1 MIGRRVFVKDGA
13 MSVVGLSMVPGFL
26 RRASF
31 SASLRSGNK
40 KTLVV
45 VFQRGGADGLNIVVP
60 FGEKSY
66 YDYRPSI
73 AIQPP
78 GQGEASALDL
88 DGFFGLHPA
97 LQPLM
102 PIYEKG
108 DLGIVHAVGS
118 PDTGNRSHF
127 QAQDIMESA
136 APNRGSGTGWI
147 NRHFTASPDDDAT
160 AFRGTGLGRVLPKA
174 LRGPAPAVAMGNIEQ
189 FSMGEGSI
197 YETLYDEDSNSLL
210 TSASRDMFDAIDLL
224 KEANPAQYTP
234 APGIRYGVNPNN
246 NNPSPFGM
254 ALMQVAQLI
263 KADIGLEVAFVDVEG
278 WDHHSNE
285 GSIDGR
291 MMQGLQPFGQALA
304 AFYEDL
310 GDRMEDVV
318 VLTMSEFGRTARENG
333 NRGTDH
339 GHANVMFAMGGPVQG
354 GKVFGDWP
362 GLAGEQLNENR
373 DLALTTDFR
382 DVFAELLDRHLGAT
396 NVDAV
401 FPRFTPD
408 PERYKGLI

>member
-31 SASLRSGNK
+31 AALPPSGNG

-45 VFQRGGADGLNIVVP
+45 IFQRGGADGLNMVVP
-60 FGEKSY
+60 FGEDSY

-78 GQGEASALDL
+78 GQGESSALDL

-97 LQPLM
+97 LEPLM

-108 DLGIVHAVGS
+108 DLGVIHAVGS

-136 APNRGSGTGWI
+136 APGRGAGTGWI
-147 NRHFTASPDDDAT
+147 NRHFTASPDPDAT

-189 FSMGEGSI
+189 FGMGEGSI
-197 YETLYDEDSNSLL
+197 YETLYNEDSNSLL

-224 KEANPAQYTP
+224 KEANPAQYKP
-234 APGIRYGVNPNN
+234 APGVRYGVNPNN
-246 NNPSPFGM
+246 NNPSPFGN

-263 KADIGLEVAFVDVEG
+263 KADIGLEVAFVDVGG
-278 WDHHSNE
+278 WDHHRAE
-285 GSIDGR
+285 GGVEGR
-291 MMQGLQPFGQALA
+291 MAVSLA
-304 AFYEDL
+304 QMGGSLSAFYQDL

-318 VLTMSEFGRTARENG
+318 VLTMSEFGRTVRENG

-339 GHANVMFAMGGPVQG
+339 GHGTVMFVMGGGVNG
-354 GKVFGDWP
+354 GKVYTDWP
-362 GLAGEQLNENR
+362 GLAPENLNENR
-373 DLALTTDFR
+373 DLAITTDFR
-382 DVFAELLDRHLGAT
+382 DVFAEILVKHL
-396 NVDAV
+396 NCREPDKV
-401 FPRFTPD
+401 FPDFELDAQRF
-408 PERYKGLI
+408 KGLV